1 MYLPDH
7 GQSTT
12 AKLDLIDV
20 TIDVMNDAMI
30 VGIVTIVMNTAP
42 ETIGVTIM
50 TIVMTVD
57 LNTVAQ
63 GVRGSVSVI
72 GNENESDRLNQRK
85 RYG

>member
-1 MYLPDH
+1 
-7 GQSTT
+7 
-12 AKLDLIDV
+12 
-20 TIDVMNDAMI
+20 MNDAMI